1 MLKSMKFLPIL
12 ITVFASA
19 SCMVSLI
26 DNSLNADW
34 EAYKVQ
40 HKKNY
45 NGLDEE
51 LSRLAQ

>member
-1 MLKSMKFLPIL
+1 MNILSIL
-12 ITVFASA
+12 ITILASV

-34 EAYKVQ
+34 EAYKVE
-40 HKKNY
+40 HKKKY

-51 LSRLAQ
+51 LSRSAI